1 MVYNKKKRLLIIGAG
16 AAGNSVIK
24 RIKEN
29 PISRYEIVGIIDDEP
44 SKKDT
49 YVRGVKVLG
58 GRENIIEVC
67 AEKNIDVIMLTIP
80 SIYAKDKINI
90 LEICASTVCEIKVMP
105 SLAEIKDKENLHISL
120 RKVRIEDLLARDPI
134 TLNNEKISEYL
145 KEKVI
150 LVTGG
155 GGSIGSELCRQIAR
169 FSPRKVVIFDIY
181 ENNAYDLQNEL
192 NCNFP
197 NIDTEIVIGSIR
209 DSERLNKVFAKIMPN
224 IVFHAAAHKHVPL
237 MENNPSEAV
246 KNNVFGT
253 INVANCAKK
262 YNVSKFILI
271 STDKAVNPTSIMGAT
286 KRLCEMTVQLM
297 NNDSNTDFVAV
308 RFGNV
313 LGSNGS
319 VVNLFKSQIRNG
331 GPVTI
336 THKDITRY
344 FMTITE
350 AAQLVLE
357 AASYANG
364 GEIYVLD
371 MGSQVK
377 IYDLAVNMIK
387 LSGLEP
393 FKDIEIRVTGLRAGE
408 KLYEELLMDEEDVFS
423 TINNKI
429 FVAKPIAFNR
439 FEFESGLVKLHNA
452 ANTQDGM
459 KIRKALS
466 EMIETYTF
474 DLFEDE
480 FSYVFDSEVLNF
492 SDIKRRVSAEAF

>member
-1 MVYNKKKRLLIIGAG
+1 
-16 AAGNSVIK
+16 
-24 RIKEN
+24 
-29 PISRYEIVGIIDDEP
+29 
-44 SKKDT
+44 
-49 YVRGVKVLG
+49 
-58 GRENIIEVC
+58 
-67 AEKNIDVIMLTIP
+67 
-80 SIYAKDKINI
+80 
-90 LEICASTVCEIKVMP
+90 
-105 SLAEIKDKENLHISL
+105 
-120 RKVRIEDLLARDPI
+120 
-134 TLNNEKISEYL
+134 
-145 KEKVI
+145 
-150 LVTGG
+150 
-155 GGSIGSELCRQIAR
+155 
-169 FSPRKVVIFDIY
+169 
-181 ENNAYDLQNEL
+181 
-192 NCNFP
+192 
-197 NIDTEIVIGSIR
+197 
-209 DSERLNKVFAKIMPN
+209 
-224 IVFHAAAHKHVPL
+224 
-237 MENNPSEAV
+237 
-246 KNNVFGT
+246 
-253 INVANCAKK
+253 
-262 YNVSKFILI
+262 
-271 STDKAVNPTSIMGAT
+271 
-286 KRLCEMTVQLM
+286 MTVQLM